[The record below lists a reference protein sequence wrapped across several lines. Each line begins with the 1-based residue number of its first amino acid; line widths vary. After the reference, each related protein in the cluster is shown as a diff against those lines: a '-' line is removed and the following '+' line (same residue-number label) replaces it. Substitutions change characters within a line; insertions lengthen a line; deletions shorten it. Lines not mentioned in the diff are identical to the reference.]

1 MIVDS
6 HHHLWD
12 PSRRAYPWI
21 GEALKPIRR
30 RFGSED
36 LEPLLHKNGV
46 HRTVLVQ
53 TVSSGDETR
62 ELLGTAAESDFIGGV
77 VGWVDLTEGGVERS
91 ISSLRAAPG
100 GGRLAGIRHQVQD
113 EVDPDWLLKREVQ
126 RSIAAIGE
134 AGLVYDLLVRIEQLP
149 SALETAKRHP
159 EVQFVLDHAAKPRI
173 AAGSKDSEWE
183 ALMTPF
189 ADRPNVT
196 CKLSGLITE
205 ADWATWTP
213 EQLEPYVRRIL
224 GWFGRDRCMFGS
236 DWPVCLLAA
245 SYSEVMDA
253 MKAIVGDDD
262 SIFGTTAARVY
273 GL

>member
-1 MIVDS
+1 
-6 HHHLWD
+6 
-12 PSRRAYPWI
+12 
-21 GEALKPIRR
+21 
-30 RFGSED
+30 
-36 LEPLLHKNGV
+36 
-46 HRTVLVQ
+46 
-53 TVSSGDETR
+53 
-62 ELLGTAAESDFIGGV
+62 
-77 VGWVDLTEGGVERS
+77 
-91 ISSLRAAPG
+91 
-100 GGRLAGIRHQVQD
+100 
-113 EVDPDWLLKREVQ
+113 
-126 RSIAAIGE
+126 
-134 AGLVYDLLVRIEQLP
+134 
-149 SALETAKRHP
+149 
-159 EVQFVLDHAAKPRI
+159 
-173 AAGSKDSEWE
+173 
-183 ALMTPF
+183 MTPF
-189 ADRPNVT
+189 ADRPNVA